1 MVMVKNNGL
10 MVMMMMQKRKRRRE
24 MVTLKVTKTPMGEL
38 QISSNLTSVTA
49 SDLRQ
54 GVKLMTQD
62 EKRMGPFPPNC
73 TCNSIYDVQTRI
85 RIMLQHSMCNVI
97 AAHLSTSSS
106 IVANGGRFEWVKLG
120 RVIALQGVMRTCDVW
135 RATQT

>member
-24 MVTLKVTKTPMGEL
+24 MVTFKATKTPMGEL

-62 EKRMGPFPPNC
+62 EKHMGTFPPNC
-73 TCNSIYDVQTRI
+73 TCIQYMTSTHAYASCCSIA
-85 RIMLQHSMCNVI
+85 C
-97 AAHLSTSSS
+97 
-106 IVANGGRFEWVKLG
+106 
-120 RVIALQGVMRTCDVW
+120 VM
-135 RATQT
+135 